1 MAQRNILNDPD
12 LMKRILFLFILS
24 TAVTLPAFGQSARVF
39 TMDLDGNE
47 APLLND
53 ADKVTYDDAG
63 GIQGISGTSEAAI
76 KVFLPSAE
84 NNTRAAVIICSGG
97 ALMFHSWGNDVEKM
111 ASWLNERGVA
121 VIGLKY
127 RLRQMPAR
135 PQRPADASQARPTPP
150 AGGANPMPMRLQL
163 PDITGFDQLHSANA
177 SPDQSGRPDPSLDA
191 AVDDALRT
199 IRLVRA
205 HAGEWGI
212 DPQKVGYL
220 GYSAGG
226 GVAIGATLKADEG
239 TMPSFLASCYGPS
252 LTDVTVPAN
261 APKLFIAVRAQH
273 NNVAAGMLALFLE
286 WKKAGA
292 NAEMYIY
299 DDGQGPFGPGDDATT
314 SGAWR
319 EHFFRWLVSNGWVNK
334 KDQP

>member
-1 MAQRNILNDPD
+1 MR
-12 LMKRILFLFILS
+12 KSVFFLFLSL
-24 TAVTLPAFGQSARVF
+24 AVTFAAQGQTARVF
-39 TMDLDGNE
+39 TMDLDGNA
-47 APLLND
+47 APLLNE

-63 GIQGISGTSEAAI
+63 GIQGISGTDEAAI
-76 KVFLPSAE
+76 KVFLPAPEKNSG
-84 NNTRAAVIICSGG
+84 AAVIICSGG

-111 ASWLNERGVA
+111 ATWLNERGVA
-121 VIGLKY
+121 VVGLKY
-127 RLRQMPAR
+127 RLRQMGPR
-135 PQRPADASQARPTPP
+135 PQRPADAGAPRPTPP
-150 AGGANPMPMRLQL
+150 AGNAMRLQL
-163 PDITGFDQLHSANA
+163 PDITGFDQLSKANA

-205 HAGEWGI
+205 HAAEWGI
-212 DPQKVGYL
+212 DPEKVGYL

-226 GVAIGATLKADEG
+226 GVAIGATLRADVE
-239 TMPSFLASCYGPS
+239 TRPSFLASCYGPS
-252 LTDVTVPAN
+252 LTDVVVPEN
-261 APKLFIAVRAQH
+261 APNLFIAVRARH

-299 DDGQGPFGPGDDATT
+299 DDGQGPFGPGDDTST

-319 EHFFRWLVSNGWVNK
+319 EHFYRWMILTTSSS
-334 KDQP
+334 

>member
-1 MAQRNILNDPD
+1 MIRIAVLLLSLLSLLQTSQPKGILPD
-12 LMKRILFLFILS
+12 DGKARI
-24 TAVTLPAFGQSARVF
+24 F
-39 TMDLDGNE
+39 TMDLNGNP

-63 GIQGISGTSEAAI
+63 GIQGISGTTEAAI
-76 KVFLPSAE
+76 KVFLPPAE
-84 NNTRAAVIICSGG
+84 INTGAAVIICSGG

-111 ASWLNERGVA
+111 ATWLNERGVA

-135 PQRPADASQARPTPP
+135 PQRTGNAESPRPATTGGGDATR
-150 AGGANPMPMRLQL
+150 MPLRL
-163 PDITGFDQLHSANA
+163 PDITGFVQLKQANA
-177 SPDQSGRPDPSLDA
+177 SPDQSGRPDPSLDN
-191 AVDDALRT
+191 AVEDALRT

-205 HAGEWGI
+205 HAEEWGI

-226 GVAIGATLKADEG
+226 GVAIGATLRADAG
-239 TMPSFLASCYGPS
+239 SMPSFLASCYGPS
-252 LTDVTVPAN
+252 LTDVVVPAN
-261 APKLFIAVRAQH
+261 APDLFIAVRAQH

-292 NAEMYIY
+292 HAEMYIY
-299 DDGQGPFGPGDDATT
+299 DDGQGPFGPGDDIST

-319 EHFFRWLVSNGWVNK
+319 EHFFRWMVSNGWVK
-334 KDQP
+334 H

>member
-1 MAQRNILNDPD
+1 MKLIALLLLTLLSPLQTAQPKEILPEDG
-12 LMKRILFLFILS
+12 K
-24 TAVTLPAFGQSARVF
+24 GRVF
-39 TMDLDGNE
+39 TMDLNGNP

-63 GIQGISGTSEAAI
+63 GIQGISGTTEAAI
-76 KVFLPSAE
+76 KVFLPPAE
-84 NNTRAAVIICSGG
+84 INTGTAVIICSGG

-111 ASWLNERGVA
+111 ASWLNERGVT
-121 VIGLKY
+121 VVGLKY

-135 PQRPADASQARPTPP
+135 PQRTENAESPRPAATAPQ
-150 AGGANPMPMRLQL
+150 MPLRL
-163 PDITGFDQLHSANA
+163 PDITGFDQLKQANA
-177 SPDQSGRPDPSLDA
+177 SPDQSGRPDPSLDNA
-191 AVDDALRT
+191 LDDALRT

-205 HAGEWGI
+205 HAEEWGI

-226 GVAIGATLKADEG
+226 GVAISATLKADAES
-239 TMPSFLASCYGPS
+239 MPSFLASCYGPS
-252 LTDVTVPAN
+252 LTDVVVPAN
-261 APKLFIAVRAQH
+261 APNLFIAVRAQH

-299 DDGQGPFGPGDDATT
+299 DDGQGPFGPGDDTTT

-319 EHFFRWLVSNGWVNK
+319 EHFFRWMVSNGWVK
-334 KDQP
+334 Q

>member
-1 MAQRNILNDPD
+1 
-12 LMKRILFLFILS
+12 MKRIILLTILTLFSLA
-24 TAVTLPAFGQSARVF
+24 TAFTASGQPGRVF

-63 GIQGISGTSEAAI
+63 GIQGISGTTVPAI
-76 KVFLPSAE
+76 KVFLPAPEKNSG
-84 NNTRAAVIICSGG
+84 AAVIICSGG

-127 RLRQMPAR
+127 RLRQMPPR
-135 PQRPADASQARPTPP
+135 PQGTAVP
-150 AGGANPMPMRLQL
+150 AGGNPPAMRLQL
-163 PDITGFDQLHSANA
+163 PDITGFDQLKKANA
-177 SPDQSGRPDPSLDA
+177 SPDQSGRPDPSLDDA
-191 AVDDALRT
+191 AEDALRT

-205 HAGEWGI
+205 NAQAWGI
-212 DPQKVGYL
+212 DPQRVGYL

-226 GVAIGATLKADEG
+226 GVAIAATLQADKEA
-239 TMPSFLASCYGPS
+239 MPSFLASCYGPS
-252 LTDVTVPAN
+252 LTDVVVPED
-261 APKLFIAVRAQH
+261 APKLFIAVRARH

-286 WKKAGA
+286 WRKAGA
-292 NAEMYIY
+292 GAEMYIY
-299 DDGQGPFGPGDDATT
+299 DDGQGPFGPGDEVST

-319 EHFFRWLVSNGWVNK
+319 EHFFRWLVSNTF
-334 KDQP
+334 

>member
-1 MAQRNILNDPD
+1 
-12 LMKRILFLFILS
+12 MKRSIFFLFLAFS
-24 TAVTLPAFGQSARVF
+24 FAAFGQSPRVF
-39 TMDLDGNE
+39 TLDLDGNP
-47 APLLND
+47 APLVND

-63 GIQGISGTSEAAI
+63 GIQGISGTTEAAI

-84 NNTRAAVIICSGG
+84 KNTGAAVIICSGG

-127 RLRQMPAR
+127 RLRSMPAR
-135 PQRPADASQARPTPP
+135 PAGGARPDGAARPTPP
-150 AGGANPMPMRLQL
+150 AGGMGMRLQL
-163 PDITGFDQLHSANA
+163 PDITGFDQLKHANA
-177 SPDQSGRPDPSLDA
+177 SPDQSGRPDPTLA
-191 AVDDALRT
+191 NAVDDANRT

-205 HAGEWGI
+205 HAAEWGI
-212 DPQKVGYL
+212 DPDKVGYL

-226 GVAIGATLKADEG
+226 GVVVEATLHADAA

-252 LTDVTVPAN
+252 LADVTVPEN

-299 DDGQGPFGPGDDATT
+299 DDGQGPFGPGDDTTT

-319 EHFFRWLVSNGWVNK
+319 EHFYRWLVSNGWVK
-334 KDQP
+334 P

>member
-1 MAQRNILNDPD
+1 
-12 LMKRILFLFILS
+12 MKRLLLFVMLL
-24 TAVTLPAFGQSARVF
+24 AVSVAAHGQSARVF
-39 TMDLDGNE
+39 TLDLDGNA
-47 APLLND
+47 APLVND
-53 ADKVTYDDAG
+53 ADKVNYDDTG
-63 GIQGISGTSEAAI
+63 GIQSISGTNEAAI
-76 KVFLPSAE
+76 KVFLPAAE
-84 NNTRAAVIICSGG
+84 KNTGAAVIICSGG

-127 RLRQMPAR
+127 RLRSMPAR
-135 PQRPADASQARPTPP
+135 PAGGARPAGAGQARPTPP
-150 AGGANPMPMRLQL
+150 AGGMGMRLQL
-163 PDITGFDQLHSANA
+163 PDITGFDQLTHANA
-177 SPDQSGRPDPSLDA
+177 SPDQSGRPDPTLAA
-191 AVDDALRT
+191 AVDDANRT

-205 HAGEWGI
+205 HATEWGI
-212 DPQKVGYL
+212 DPDKVGYL

-226 GVAIGATLKADEG
+226 GVVVEATLHADSA

-252 LTDVTVPAN
+252 LADVIVPEN

-299 DDGQGPFGPGDDATT
+299 DDGQGPFGPGDDTTT

-319 EHFFRWLVSNGWVNK
+319 EHFYRWMISNGWV
-334 KDQP
+334 QQ

>member
-1 MAQRNILNDPD
+1 MLRTV
-12 LMKRILFLFILS
+12 FSFILS
-24 TAVTLPAFGQSARVF
+24 LVVTCTAMGQTARAF
-39 TMDLDGNE
+39 TMDLDGNA
-47 APLLND
+47 APLLNE

-63 GIQGISGTSEAAI
+63 GIQGISGTNEAAI
-76 KVFLPSAE
+76 KVFLPAPE
-84 NNTRAAVIICSGG
+84 KNTGAAVIICSGG

-111 ASWLNERGVA
+111 ALWLNERGVA
-121 VIGLKY
+121 VVGLKY
-127 RLRQMPAR
+127 RLRQMGPR
-135 PQRPADASQARPTPP
+135 PQRPADAGATRATPP
-150 AGGANPMPMRLQL
+150 AGSGINAMRLQL
-163 PDITGFDQLHSANA
+163 PDITGFDQLKNANA

-205 HAGEWGI
+205 HASEWAI

-226 GVAIGATLKADEG
+226 GVAIGATLRADAE
-239 TMPSFLASCYGPS
+239 TRPSFLASCYGPS
-252 LTDVTVPAN
+252 LTDVVVPEN
-261 APKLFIAVRAQH
+261 APNLFIAVRARH

-299 DDGQGPFGPGDDATT
+299 DDGQGPFGSGDDTTT

-319 EHFFRWLVSNGWVNK
+319 EHFYRWMISNGWVWGTR
-334 KDQP
+334 

>member
-1 MAQRNILNDPD
+1 
-12 LMKRILFLFILS
+12 MKRIILLTILTLFSLA
-24 TAVTLPAFGQSARVF
+24 TAFTASGQPGRVF

-63 GIQGISGTSEAAI
+63 GIQGISGTTVPAI
-76 KVFLPSAE
+76 KVFLPAPEKNSG
-84 NNTRAAVIICSGG
+84 AAVIICSGG

-127 RLRQMPAR
+127 RLRQMPPR
-135 PQRPADASQARPTPP
+135 PQGTAVP
-150 AGGANPMPMRLQL
+150 AGGNPPAMRLQL
-163 PDITGFDQLHSANA
+163 PDITGFDQLKKANA
-177 SPDQSGRPDPSLDA
+177 SPDQSGRPDPSLDDA
-191 AVDDALRT
+191 AGDALRT

-205 HAGEWGI
+205 HAQAWGI
-212 DPQKVGYL
+212 DPQRVGYL

-226 GVAIGATLKADEG
+226 GVAIAATLQADKEA
-239 TMPSFLASCYGPS
+239 MPSFLASCYGPS
-252 LTDVTVPAN
+252 LTDVVVPED
-261 APKLFIAVRAQH
+261 APKLFIAVRARH

-286 WKKAGA
+286 WRRAGA
-292 NAEMYIY
+292 GAEMYIY
-299 DDGQGPFGPGDDATT
+299 DDGQGPFGPGDEVST

-319 EHFFRWLVSNGWVNK
+319 EHFFRWLVSNGWVFSG
-334 KDQP
+334 DRSY

>member
-1 MAQRNILNDPD
+1 
-12 LMKRILFLFILS
+12 
-24 TAVTLPAFGQSARVF
+24 
-39 TMDLDGNE
+39 
-47 APLLND
+47 
-53 ADKVTYDDAG
+53 
-63 GIQGISGTSEAAI
+63 
-76 KVFLPSAE
+76 
-84 NNTRAAVIICSGG
+84 
-97 ALMFHSWGNDVEKM
+97 MFHSWGNDVEKM

-135 PQRPADASQARPTPP
+135 PQSPRPAAA
-150 AGGANPMPMRLQL
+150 AGGNAPQMPLRL
-163 PDITGFDQLHSANA
+163 PDITGFDQLKQANA
-177 SPDQSGRPDPSLDA
+177 SPDQSGRPDPSLDN

-205 HAGEWGI
+205 HAEEWGI

-226 GVAIGATLKADEG
+226 GVAISATLKADAES
-239 TMPSFLASCYGPS
+239 MPSFLASCYGPS
-252 LTDVTVPAN
+252 LTDVIVPEH
-261 APKLFIAVRAQH
+261 APNLFIAVRAQH

-299 DDGQGPFGPGDDATT
+299 DDGQGPFGPGDDVST

-319 EHFFRWLVSNGWVNK
+319 EHFFRWMVSNGWIK
-334 KDQP
+334 R

>member
-1 MAQRNILNDPD
+1 MKLIALLLLTLLSPLQTAQPKENLPEDG
-12 LMKRILFLFILS
+12 KGRI
-24 TAVTLPAFGQSARVF
+24 F
-39 TMDLDGNE
+39 TMDLNGNP

-63 GIQGISGTSEAAI
+63 GIQGISGTTEAAI
-76 KVFLPSAE
+76 KVFLPPAE
-84 NNTRAAVIICSGG
+84 INTGTAVIICSGG

-127 RLRQMPAR
+127 RLRQMSAR
-135 PQRPADASQARPTPP
+135 PQSPRPAAA
-150 AGGANPMPMRLQL
+150 AGGNVPQMPLRL
-163 PDITGFDQLHSANA
+163 PDITGFDQLKQANA
-177 SPDQSGRPDPSLDA
+177 SPDQSGRPDPSLDDA
-191 AVDDALRT
+191 TDDALRT

-205 HAGEWGI
+205 HAEEWGI

-226 GVAIGATLKADEG
+226 GVAISATLKADTG
-239 TMPSFLASCYGPS
+239 SMPSFLASCYGPS
-252 LTDVTVPAN
+252 LTDVVVPAN
-261 APKLFIAVRAQH
+261 APNLFIAVRAQH

-292 NAEMYIY
+292 SAEMYIY
-299 DDGQGPFGPGDDATT
+299 DDGQGPFGPGDDTST

-319 EHFFRWLVSNGWVNK
+319 EHFFRWMVSNGFV
-334 KDQP
+334 DR

>member
-1 MAQRNILNDPD
+1 MIRIAVLLLSLLSLLQATRPKEILPEDG
-12 LMKRILFLFILS
+12 K
-24 TAVTLPAFGQSARVF
+24 ARVF
-39 TMDLDGNE
+39 TMDLDGNL

-63 GIQGISGTSEAAI
+63 GIQGISGTTEAAI
-76 KVFLPSAE
+76 KVFLPPAE
-84 NNTRAAVIICSGG
+84 INTGAAVIICSGG

-111 ASWLNERGVA
+111 ASWLNGRGVA

-127 RLRQMPAR
+127 RLRQMGPR
-135 PQRPADASQARPTPP
+135 PQRPGNAESPRPS
-150 AGGANPMPMRLQL
+150 AAVGGEAPRMPLRL
-163 PDITGFDQLHSANA
+163 PDITGFDQLKQANA

-191 AVDDALRT
+191 AVEDALRT

-205 HAGEWGI
+205 HAEEWGI

-226 GVAIGATLKADEG
+226 GVAISATLKADTG
-239 TMPSFLASCYGPS
+239 SMPSFLASCYGPS
-252 LTDVTVPAN
+252 LTDVVVPAN
-261 APKLFIAVRAQH
+261 APNLFIAVRAQH

-292 NAEMYIY
+292 SAEMYIY
-299 DDGQGPFGPGDDATT
+299 DDGQGPFGPGDDTST

-319 EHFFRWLVSNGWVNK
+319 EHFFRWMVSNGFV
-334 KDQP
+334 DR

>member
-1 MAQRNILNDPD
+1 MLRAVFT
-12 LMKRILFLFILS
+12 LMLS
-24 TAVTLPAFGQSARVF
+24 MVVTCTAMGQSARVF
-39 TMDLDGNE
+39 TMDLDGN
-47 APLLND
+47 AASLIND
-53 ADKVTYDDAG
+53 ADRVTYDDAG
-63 GIQGISGTSEAAI
+63 GIQGISGTNEAAI
-76 KVFLPSAE
+76 KVFLPAAE
-84 NNTRAAVIICSGG
+84 KNTGTAVIICSGG

-111 ASWLNERGVA
+111 ATWLNERGVA

-127 RLRQMPAR
+127 RLRQMAPR
-135 PQRPADASQARPTPP
+135 PQRPADAGQAQPANAGAPRPTPP
-150 AGGANPMPMRLQL
+150 AGGGFNAMRLQL
-163 PDITGFDQLHSANA
+163 PDITGFDQLKMANA

-191 AVDDALRT
+191 AVDDAHRT

-205 HAGEWGI
+205 HAAEWGI

-226 GVAIGATLKADEG
+226 GVAIGATLQADAE
-239 TMPSFLASCYGPS
+239 TRPSFLASCYGPS
-252 LTDVTVPAN
+252 LTEVTVPEN
-261 APKLFIAVRAQH
+261 APNLFIAVRARH

-299 DDGQGPFGPGDDATT
+299 DDGQGPFGPGDDTTT

-319 EHFFRWLVSNGWVNK
+319 ENFFRWMVSNGWVK
-334 KDQP
+334 Q

>member
-1 MAQRNILNDPD
+1 MLRPVFTL
-12 LMKRILFLFILS
+12 ILS
-24 TAVTLPAFGQSARVF
+24 LVVSITALGQTARVF
-39 TMDLDGNE
+39 TMDLDGKA
-47 APLLND
+47 APLLNE

-63 GIQGISGTSEAAI
+63 GIQGISGTNEAAI
-76 KVFLPSAE
+76 KVFLPAPE
-84 NNTRAAVIICSGG
+84 KNTGAAVIICSGG

-111 ASWLNERGVA
+111 ATWLNERGVA

-127 RLRQMPAR
+127 RLRQMAPR
-135 PQRPADASQARPTPP
+135 PQRPPEAGAARPTPP
-150 AGGANPMPMRLQL
+150 AGGNFGAMRLQL
-163 PDITGFDQLHSANA
+163 PDITGFDQLTKANA

-191 AVDDALRT
+191 AVDDAFRT

-205 HAGEWGI
+205 HASEWGI

-226 GVAIGATLKADEG
+226 GVALAATLRADAE
-239 TMPSFLASCYGPS
+239 TRPSFLASCYGPS
-252 LTDVTVPAN
+252 LTDVVVPEN
-261 APKLFIAVRAQH
+261 APNLFIAVRARH

-299 DDGQGPFGPGDDATT
+299 DDGQGPFGPGDDTTT

-319 EHFFRWLVSNGWVNK
+319 ENFYRWMLSNGWVADK
-334 KDQP
+334 R

>member
-1 MAQRNILNDPD
+1 MNRLVFS
-12 LMKRILFLFILS
+12 LILS
-24 TAVTLPAFGQSARVF
+24 LAVEFSAMGQTARVF

-47 APLLND
+47 APLLNE

-63 GIQGISGTSEAAI
+63 GIQGISGTNEAAI
-76 KVFLPSAE
+76 KVFLPAAG
-84 NNTRAAVIICSGG
+84 NNTGAAVVICSGG

-111 ASWLNERGVA
+111 ATWLNERGVA

-135 PQRPADASQARPTPP
+135 PTPP
-150 AGGANPMPMRLQL
+150 AGGNPMPMRLQL
-163 PDITGFDQLHSANA
+163 PDITGFDQLKNANA

-205 HAGEWGI
+205 HAAEWGI

-226 GVAIGATLKADEG
+226 GVAIGATLKADAE
-239 TMPSFLASCYGPS
+239 TRPSFLASCYGPS
-252 LTDVTVPAN
+252 LTDVTVPEN
-261 APKLFIAVRAQH
+261 APNLFIAVRARH
-273 NNVAAGMLALFLE
+273 NNVAAGMLSLFLE

-299 DDGQGPFGPGDDATT
+299 DDGQGPFGPGDDTTT

-319 EHFFRWLVSNGWVNK
+319 EHFFRWMVSNGWVIQK
-334 KDQP
+334 G

>member
-1 MAQRNILNDPD
+1 
-12 LMKRILFLFILS
+12 MKRFLLLFVLLIIA
-24 TAVTLPAFGQSARVF
+24 AVPGFGQTARVF
-39 TMDLDGNE
+39 TMDLDGNA
-47 APLLND
+47 APLID
-53 ADKVTYDDAG
+53 DSDKVTYDDAG
-63 GIQGISGTSEAAI
+63 GVQGISGTTEAAV
-76 KVFLPSAE
+76 KVFLPAAGK
-84 NNTRAAVIICSGG
+84 NTGAAVIICSGG

-127 RLRQMPAR
+127 RLRQMGPR
-135 PQRPADASQARPTPP
+135 PQRPADAGAARAADAGAPRPTPQ
-150 AGGANPMPMRLQL
+150 AGGNFNAMRLQL
-163 PDITGFDQLHSANA
+163 PDITGFDQLKKANA

-205 HAGEWGI
+205 HASEWAI

-226 GVAIGATLKADEG
+226 GVAIGATLRADAE
-239 TMPSFLASCYGPS
+239 TRPSFLASCYGPS
-252 LTDVTVPAN
+252 LTDVAVPEN
-261 APKLFIAVRAQH
+261 APNLFIAVRARH

-299 DDGQGPFGPGDDATT
+299 DDGQGPFGPGDDTTT

-319 EHFFRWLVSNGWVNK
+319 ENFYRWMISNGWVTK
-334 KDQP
+334 

>member
-1 MAQRNILNDPD
+1 MKLITLLLLTLLSPLQTAQPKEILPEDG
-12 LMKRILFLFILS
+12 K
-24 TAVTLPAFGQSARVF
+24 GRVF
-39 TMDLDGNE
+39 TMDLNGNP

-63 GIQGISGTSEAAI
+63 GIQGISGTTEAAI
-76 KVFLPSAE
+76 KVFLPPAE
-84 NNTRAAVIICSGG
+84 INTGTAVIICSGG

-135 PQRPADASQARPTPP
+135 PQRAGNAESPRPAAAAPQ
-150 AGGANPMPMRLQL
+150 MPLRL
-163 PDITGFDQLHSANA
+163 PDITGFDQLKQANA
-177 SPDQSGRPDPSLDA
+177 SPDQSGRPDPSLDE

-205 HAGEWGI
+205 HAEKWGI

-226 GVAIGATLKADEG
+226 GVAISATLRADAES
-239 TMPSFLASCYGPS
+239 MPSFLASCYGPS
-252 LTDVTVPAN
+252 LVDVVVPEH
-261 APKLFIAVRAQH
+261 APNLFIAVRAQH

-292 NAEMYIY
+292 HAEMYIY
-299 DDGQGPFGPGDDATT
+299 DDGQGPFGPGDDTTT

-319 EHFFRWLVSNGWVNK
+319 DHFFRWMVSNGWENNCI
-334 KDQP
+334 

>member
-1 MAQRNILNDPD
+1 MRRTIFSLILT
-12 LMKRILFLFILS
+12 L
-24 TAVTLPAFGQSARVF
+24 AVTFTAQGQTARVF
-39 TMDLDGNE
+39 TMDLDGNA
-47 APLLND
+47 APLVNE

-63 GIQGISGTSEAAI
+63 EIQGISGTNEAAI
-76 KVFLPSAE
+76 KVFLPAAE
-84 NNTRAAVIICSGG
+84 KNTGAAVIICSGG

-121 VIGLKY
+121 VVGLKY
-127 RLRQMPAR
+127 RLRQMGPR
-135 PQRPADASQARPTPP
+135 PQRPAEAGAPRPTPP
-150 AGGANPMPMRLQL
+150 AGNAMRLQL
-163 PDITGFDQLHSANA
+163 PDITGFDRLSKANA

-205 HAGEWGI
+205 HADEWGI
-212 DPQKVGYL
+212 DPEKVGYL

-226 GVAIGATLKADEG
+226 GVAIGATLKADPE
-239 TMPSFLASCYGPS
+239 TRPSFLASCYGPS
-252 LTDVTVPAN
+252 LTDVVVPEN
-261 APKLFIAVRAQH
+261 APNLFIAVRAQH

-299 DDGQGPFGPGDDATT
+299 DDGQGPFGPGDDTTT

-319 EHFFRWLVSNGWVNK
+319 EHFYRWMISNGWVTAIS
-334 KDQP
+334 

>member
-1 MAQRNILNDPD
+1 MKLIALLLLTLLSPLQTAQPKEILPEDG
-12 LMKRILFLFILS
+12 K
-24 TAVTLPAFGQSARVF
+24 GRVF
-39 TMDLDGNE
+39 TMDLNGNP

-63 GIQGISGTSEAAI
+63 GIQGISGTTEAAI
-76 KVFLPSAE
+76 KVFLPPAE
-84 NNTRAAVIICSGG
+84 LNTGTAVIICSGG
-97 ALMFHSWGNDVEKM
+97 ALMFHSWGSDVEKM

-135 PQRPADASQARPTPP
+135 PQRTRNAESPRPAAAAPQ
-150 AGGANPMPMRLQL
+150 MPLRL
-163 PDITGFDQLHSANA
+163 PDITGFDQLKQANA
-177 SPDQSGRPDPSLDA
+177 SPDQSGRPDPSLDE

-205 HAGEWGI
+205 HAEEWGI

-226 GVAIGATLKADEG
+226 GVAISATLKADTES
-239 TMPSFLASCYGPS
+239 MPSFLASCYGPS
-252 LTDVTVPAN
+252 LTDVVVPTN
-261 APKLFIAVRAQH
+261 APNLFIAVRAQH

-299 DDGQGPFGPGDDATT
+299 DDGQGPFGPGDDVST

-319 EHFFRWLVSNGWVNK
+319 EHFFRWMVSNGWIK
-334 KDQP
+334 Q

>member
-1 MAQRNILNDPD
+1 MRRPVLS
-12 LMKRILFLFILS
+12 LILS
-24 TAVTLPAFGQSARVF
+24 LTVAFTAQGQTARVF
-39 TMDLDGNE
+39 TMDLDGNA

-63 GIQGISGTSEAAI
+63 GIQGISGTSEAAV
-76 KVFLPSAE
+76 KVFLPDPGK
-84 NNTRAAVIICSGG
+84 NTGAAVIICSGG

-135 PQRPADASQARPTPP
+135 PQRPTETGAARPT
-150 AGGANPMPMRLQL
+150 GGSAMRLQL
-163 PDITGFDQLHSANA
+163 PDITGFDQLKNANA
-177 SPDQSGRPDPSLDA
+177 SPDQSGRQDPSLDA

-205 HAGEWGI
+205 HASEWGI

-226 GVAIGATLKADEG
+226 GVAIGATLNADAE
-239 TMPSFLASCYGPS
+239 TRPSFLASCYGPS
-252 LTDVTVPAN
+252 LTDVVVPEN
-261 APKLFIAVRAQH
+261 APNLFIAVRAQH

-286 WKKAGA
+286 WIKAGA

-299 DDGQGPFGPGDDATT
+299 DDGQGPFGPGDDTST

-319 EHFFRWLVSNGWVNK
+319 DHFFRWMVSNGWVSE
-334 KDQP
+334 

>member
-1 MAQRNILNDPD
+1 MI
-12 LMKRILFLFILS
+12 RIALLLLS
-24 TAVTLPAFGQSARVF
+24 LLSLQQTSQPKTSLPEDGKVRVF
-39 TMDLDGNE
+39 TMDLDGNH

-63 GIQGISGTSEAAI
+63 GIQGISGTTQAAI
-76 KVFLPSAE
+76 KVFLPPAE
-84 NNTRAAVIICSGG
+84 INTGAAVIICSGG

-135 PQRPADASQARPTPP
+135 PQRTGNAESPRPATV
-150 AGGANPMPMRLQL
+150 AGGDAPRMPLRL
-163 PDITGFDQLHSANA
+163 PDITGFDQLKQANA

-191 AVDDALRT
+191 AVDDALKT

-205 HAGEWGI
+205 HAEEWGI
-212 DPQKVGYL
+212 NPQKVGYL

-226 GVAIGATLKADEG
+226 GVAISATLKADAES
-239 TMPSFLASCYGPS
+239 MPSFLASCYGPS
-252 LTDVTVPAN
+252 LTDVVVPAN
-261 APKLFIAVRAQH
+261 APNLFIAVRAQH

-292 NAEMYIY
+292 SAEMYIY
-299 DDGQGPFGPGDDATT
+299 DDGQGPFGPGDDVST

-319 EHFFRWLVSNGWVNK
+319 EHFFRWMVSNGWIK
-334 KDQP
+334 Q

>member
-1 MAQRNILNDPD
+1 
-12 LMKRILFLFILS
+12 MK
-24 TAVTLPAFGQSARVF
+24 LPALLLLGLLAFQPLSHAGLPDNGTRVF
-39 TMDLDGNE
+39 TMDLNGNA

-53 ADKVTYDDAG
+53 ADKVTYDNGG
-63 GIQGISGTSEAAI
+63 GIQGISGTTEAAI
-76 KVFLPSAE
+76 KVFLPSPE
-84 NNTRAAVIICSGG
+84 KNTGAAVIICSGG

-127 RLRQMPAR
+127 RLRSMPAR
-135 PQRPADASQARPTPP
+135 PQRPAEAGAARPQNAGAPRPTAP
-150 AGGANPMPMRLQL
+150 AGGNPMPMRLQL
-163 PDITGFDQLHSANA
+163 PDITGFDQLKNANA

-199 IRLVRA
+199 IKLVRA
-205 HAGEWGI
+205 HAEEWGI

-226 GVAIGATLKADEG
+226 GVAIGATLKADAES
-239 TMPSFLASCYGPS
+239 MPSFLASCYGPS
-252 LTDVTVPAN
+252 LTDVTVPEN

-292 NAEMYIY
+292 SAEMYIY
-299 DDGQGPFGPGDDATT
+299 DDAQGPFGPGDDTTT

-319 EHFFRWLVSNGWVNK
+319 DHFFRWLVSNGWVS
-334 KDQP
+334 

>member
-1 MAQRNILNDPD
+1 MKLIALLLLSLLSPLQTAQP
-12 LMKRILFLFILS
+12 KES
-24 TAVTLPAFGQSARVF
+24 LPEDGIARVF
-39 TMDLDGNE
+39 TMDLNGNY

-53 ADKVTYDDAG
+53 ADKVIYDDAG
-63 GIQGISGTSEAAI
+63 GIQGISGTTEAAI
-76 KVFLPSAE
+76 KVFLPSTE
-84 NNTRAAVIICSGG
+84 INTGAAVIVCSGG

-135 PQRPADASQARPTPP
+135 PQRTGNGESARPAAAAPQ
-150 AGGANPMPMRLQL
+150 MPLRL
-163 PDITGFDQLHSANA
+163 PDITGFDQLKQANA
-177 SPDQSGRPDPSLDA
+177 SPDQSGRPDQSLDDA
-191 AVDDALRT
+191 TNDALRT

-205 HAGEWGI
+205 HAEEWGI

-226 GVAIGATLKADEG
+226 GVAISATLRADAES
-239 TMPSFLASCYGPS
+239 MPSFLASCYGPS
-252 LTDVTVPAN
+252 LVDVVVPEH
-261 APKLFIAVRAQH
+261 APNLFIAVRAQH

-292 NAEMYIY
+292 HAEMYIY
-299 DDGQGPFGPGDDATT
+299 DDGQGPFGPGDDVST

-319 EHFFRWLVSNGWVNK
+319 EHFFRWMVSNGWIK
-334 KDQP
+334 Q

>member
-1 MAQRNILNDPD
+1 MGVAFSAQ
-12 LMKRILFLFILS
+12 
-24 TAVTLPAFGQSARVF
+24 GQSARVF
-39 TMDLDGNE
+39 TLDLDGNP
-47 APLLND
+47 APLFNE
-53 ADKVTYDDAG
+53 ADKVTYDADG
-63 GIQGISGTSEAAI
+63 GIQGVSGTTEAAI
-76 KVFLPSAE
+76 KVFLPAAE
-84 NNTRAAVIICSGG
+84 KNTGAAVIICSGG

-111 ASWLNERGVA
+111 ASWLNERGIA
-121 VIGLKY
+121 AIGLKY

-135 PQRPADASQARPTPP
+135 PQRPADAGAARPAAP
-150 AGGANPMPMRLQL
+150 AGGNAFAMRLQL
-163 PDITGFDQLHSANA
+163 PDITGFDQLKKANA

-199 IRLVRA
+199 LRLVRA

-226 GVAIGATLKADEG
+226 GVAIGATLQADAE

-252 LTDVTVPAN
+252 LTDVTVPEN

-286 WKKAGA
+286 WRKAGA
-292 NAEMYIY
+292 GAEMYIY
-299 DDGQGPFGPGDDATT
+299 DDGQGPFGPGDDTTT

-319 EHFFRWLVSNGWVNK
+319 DHFYRWLLSNGWLTK
-334 KDQP
+334 

>member
-1 MAQRNILNDPD
+1 MLRTVFT
-12 LMKRILFLFILS
+12 LMLS
-24 TAVTLPAFGQSARVF
+24 MVVTCTAMGQSARVF
-39 TMDLDGNE
+39 TMDLDGNA
-47 APLLND
+47 APLIND
-53 ADKVTYDDAG
+53 ADRVTYDDAG
-63 GIQGISGTSEAAI
+63 GIQGISGTNEAAI
-76 KVFLPSAE
+76 KVFLPAAE
-84 NNTRAAVIICSGG
+84 KNTGTAVIICSGG

-111 ASWLNERGVA
+111 ATWLNERGVA

-127 RLRQMPAR
+127 RLRQT
-135 PQRPADASQARPTPP
+135 RPTPP
-150 AGGANPMPMRLQL
+150 AGGFNAMRLQL
-163 PDITGFDQLHSANA
+163 PDITGFDQLKMANA

-191 AVDDALRT
+191 AVDDAHRT

-205 HAGEWGI
+205 HASEWGI
-212 DPQKVGYL
+212 DPQRVGYL

-226 GVAIGATLKADEG
+226 GVALAATLQADAE

-252 LTDVTVPAN
+252 LTDVVVPEN
-261 APKLFIAVRAQH
+261 APNLFIAVRARH

-299 DDGQGPFGPGDDATT
+299 DDGQGPFGPGDDTTT

-319 EHFFRWLVSNGWVNK
+319 EHFYRWMISNGWVGR
-334 KDQP
+334 